1 MVTHV
6 KDLKIDL
13 GCSVSLGDVLKVCV
27 YKTYMWRGDINYI
40 LHIVDHIVYVIYYIY
55 YILCLYVLG
64 DVLQVRPDFV
74 AIYVY
79 VYMC

>member
-1 MVTHV
+1 VVTHI

-27 YKTYMWRGDINYI
+27 YKSFVWRGDISYVLQI
-40 LHIVDHIVYVIYYIY
+40 FDHIVYVIYNISICARRRAPGEYRFCSYI
-55 YILCLYVLG
+55 
-64 DVLQVRPDFV
+64 
-74 AIYVY
+74 VY